1 VTTLSAATQPAIGE
15 AGRWHG
21 RFTPFAPTDAIDRHR
36 IEERIA
42 RRGALRRF
50 LDVLGAILL
59 LIPGV
64 PLIVLAGLAIRADD
78 RGPWLYRQQRVG
90 KNGQPFTLLKLRTM
104 RVDAESDGCA
114 RWASLHDERIT
125 RVGRWLRHTRI
136 DELPQL
142 FNVLRGEMS
151 LIGPRPER
159 ACFVEELARELPH
172 YALRHLALPGITG
185 YAQVHAGYAASH
197 SESRSKLAYDLY
209 YLAHQSWML
218 DLAIATRTVVVLVT
232 GRGAR

>member
-1 VTTLSAATQPAIGE
+1 MTKLSAGTRHTAGE
-15 AGRWHG
+15 PGQWHG
-21 RFTPFAPTDAIDRHR
+21 LIAHREATVAVDRHR
-36 IEERIA
+36 IEARIA
-42 RRGALRRF
+42 QRAMLRRW
-50 LDVLGAILL
+50 LDVAGAMLL

-64 PLIVLAGLAIRADD
+64 PLMVLAALAVRAED

-90 KNGQPFTLLKLRTM
+90 RNGQPFTLLKLRTM
-104 RVDAESDGCA
+104 RVDAESDGRA

-125 RVGRWLRHTRI
+125 RVGGWLRRTRI

-142 FNVLRGEMS
+142 FNVVRGEMS

-159 ACFVEELARELPH
+159 ACFVDELVRELPH
-172 YALRHLALPGITG
+172 YGLRHLALPGITG

-197 SESRSKLAYDLY
+197 AETRTKLAYDLH
-209 YLAHQSWML
+209 YLANQSFVL
-218 DLAIATRTVVVLVT
+218 DLAIATRTVVVLLT